1 MLVYER
7 TAWTWS
13 CMQGRLKLKLL
24 DKPNSIRSPG
34 DWARVGKSL
43 ALHLFPSGATW
54 SLASAYP

>member
-1 MLVYER
+1 MGVYER
-7 TAWTWS
+7 TAWMWLS
-13 CMQGRLKLKLL
+13 MKGSLKLKLL
-24 DKPNSIRSPG
+24 DQPNSIRSPG